1 MPETPQQLATT
12 IATLRKRVNAQG
24 LVIQQQRELIRM
36 LKATKVA
43 LVAGRFAAD
52 VDPYAEADKSKDF
65 TRTPIEIFNRTLTAL
80 RQSASS
86 PENTTARA
94 VLDDIGR

>member
-1 MPETPQQLATT
+1 MPESQQPLEIQNAE
-12 IATLRKRVNAQG
+12 LRKKVNAQG
-24 LVIQQQRELIRM
+24 LVIQQQRELIRV

-65 TRTPIEIFNRTLTAL
+65 TRTPIEIFNRTLTTL
-80 RQSASS
+80 REYAND
-86 PENTTARA
+86 PDGEAARD
-94 VLDDIGR
+94 VLKDIGR